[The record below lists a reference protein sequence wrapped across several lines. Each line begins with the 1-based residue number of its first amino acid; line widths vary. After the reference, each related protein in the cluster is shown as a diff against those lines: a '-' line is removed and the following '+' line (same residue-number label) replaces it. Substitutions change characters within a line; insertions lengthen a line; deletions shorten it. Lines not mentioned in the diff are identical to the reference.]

1 MQGTWPLKIAALF
14 GTLTF
19 LAMFCLPAPGAYLP
33 KVDRMTTEKS
43 ATGTIDHASYQFDL
57 TVTKLSVLQEF
68 REATV
73 APLES
78 FALHQMSFNETYMD
92 RVLNVTRPRLVSEAF
107 ETNYLPVYEEAQTPD
122 LHRLWR
128 ITSD

>member
-1 MQGTWPLKIAALF
+1 M
-14 GTLTF
+14 
-19 LAMFCLPAPGAYLP
+19 
-33 KVDRMTTEKS
+33 
-43 ATGTIDHASYQFDL
+43 
-57 TVTKLSVLQEF
+57 TKLSVLNEF

-78 FALHQMSFNETYMD
+78 FALHQMSYNETYMD

-107 ETNYLPVYEEAQTPD
+107 DNNHLPVGEEAETPD

-128 ITSD
+128 ITSSEF